1 MGGIPYQSTVSDLAL
16 DANALSF
23 AAAAL
28 GLALGLALSASAF
41 AASALVTL
49 TTLDLSR
56 SWCARGRGGAAHR
69 GGKLYAMRHE
79 IEPVV
84 G

>member
-28 GLALGLALSASAF
+28 GLALSASALAF

-56 SWCARGRGGAAHR
+56 
-69 GGKLYAMRHE
+69 E